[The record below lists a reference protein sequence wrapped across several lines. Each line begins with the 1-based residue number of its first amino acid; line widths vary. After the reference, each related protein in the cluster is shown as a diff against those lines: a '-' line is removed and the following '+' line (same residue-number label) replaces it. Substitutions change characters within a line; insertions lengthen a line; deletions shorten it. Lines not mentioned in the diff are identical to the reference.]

1 MSRKKA
7 VLDVREDI
15 RRGREPFS
23 TIMRAVAGLR
33 PDEDL
38 VLVAPFAPT
47 PLYAVLGNQ
56 GFQHSA
62 RELESGDWEILFSR
76 GASEEKTAPGDD
88 THERPPSEP
97 DAEVDVR
104 GLEPPEPLVKIL
116 EAVEVLKPGKTLQ
129 AHTERRPMHLFAHL
143 EERGCTWTCEEL
155 PDGSFLTRIIRR

>member
-97 DAEVDVR
+97 DAEVDV
-104 GLEPPEPLVKIL
+104 
-116 EAVEVLKPGKTLQ
+116 LKPGKTLQ

-155 PDGSFLTRIIRR
+155 PDGSFLTRITRR